1 MFKSQFE
8 KFHISRVMANILTKN
23 KNQVSSKMTYPF
35 SYRNKV
41 GIKKTTPSEDN
52 LAMKMFN
59 VYPPGF
65 TLHRTPA
72 EEGKMLTSLSQNSI
86 SQNVL

>member
-8 KFHISRVMANILTKN
+8 KFHISREMANILMKN
-23 KNQVSSKMTYPF
+23 QNQVSSKMTY
-35 SYRNKV
+35 RNKV
-41 GIKKTTPSEDN
+41 GMKKTTPSEDN